1 VGAIDEAALAWLA
14 EDIELFLEVPVKTTS
29 NMPIPEHSFEAGRN
43 QYHSTK
49 ILKEIVRGAPPD
61 SLKVLGVIEKDLC
74 IPILTF
80 VYGEAQLNGVGALV
94 SLARLRQEFYGARRD
109 EDIFRDR
116 LRKEALHELGHTFG
130 LIHCARV
137 ECIMYLSNTI
147 LDVDRKGRTFC
158 RQCLRALNSKIGQG
172 RISKWTGR

>member
-1 VGAIDEAALAWLA
+1 LA
-14 EDIELFLEVPVKTTS
+14 LEVTVKTTGS
-29 NMPIPEHSFEAGRN
+29 VPIPDHSFEVDRN
-43 QYHSTK
+43 QFHSTK

-80 VYGEAQLNGVGALV
+80 VYGEAQLNGIGALV
-94 SLARLRQEFYGARRD
+94 SLARLRQEFYGAGPD

-116 LRKEALHELGHTFG
+116 LHKEALHELGHTFG
-130 LIHCARV
+130 LIHCSLID
-137 ECIMYLSNTI
+137 CLMYLSNTI

-158 RQCLRALNSKIGQG
+158 RHCQRALNSKIEPG
-172 RISKWTGR
+172 RVSKWTGR

>member
-1 VGAIDEAALAWLA
+1 MGEIEEGVLAWLA
-14 EDIELFLEVPVKTTS
+14 RDISVALEVPVKTTG
-29 NMPIPEHSFEAGRN
+29 NMPIPEHSLEAARH

-49 ILKEIVRGAPPD
+49 ILKELVGSAPPD
-61 SLKVLGVIEKDLC
+61 ALKVLGVIEKDLC

-80 VYGEAQLNGVGALV
+80 VYGEAQLNGIGALV
-94 SLARLRQEFYGARRD
+94 SLTRLRQEFYGVRPD
-109 EDIFRDR
+109 PDIFRDR

-130 LIHCARV
+130 LTHCTLV

-158 RQCLRALNSKIGQG
+158 RHCQHALNAKLDPG